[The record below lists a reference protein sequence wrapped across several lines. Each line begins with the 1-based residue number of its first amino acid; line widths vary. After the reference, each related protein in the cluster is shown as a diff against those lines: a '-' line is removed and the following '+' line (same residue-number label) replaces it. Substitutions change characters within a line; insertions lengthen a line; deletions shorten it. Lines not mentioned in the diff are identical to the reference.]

1 MSSKRRAA
9 PVASPESSVHGQKRR
24 KVSDDSTADV
34 ETPQTT
40 TEAGLKLLAHIKQS
54 TDKNGRQITTSFL
67 HLPDKKEN
75 PDYYRTIVLPI
86 AIDTVEEKLKRHEYP
101 TITALESDLKRM
113 ISNAKVYN
121 QKSSQVFADAERIR
135 KILSN
140 NMPKI
145 NPAYKDP
152 KYVAFPTPLPDEAP
166 GDEEAAEPDASP
178 KESPDEQQKSKQ
190 RSSSAAFG
198 KDDKQQTNFEGDSL
212 QTAQDKIISELIN
225 LKDSEGTEVG
235 LPFVNKPDRNL
246 YKDYYEIIQHPVSL
260 RTIQRQARGTDGRKT
275 GPRTTAFPTWL
286 SFEEEMEYIWRNAR
300 DFNEDGSE
308 IFNYAGILEDYFKK
322 RVAEAKRVVP
332 DGIQEGTDGSTPR
345 LRLRMATT
353 KTPEPSSSSSSQR
366 LTLRLPGQKSD
377 GTPKDE
383 RTQPGVTVDSEAL
396 KRQQELVRAG
406 SNGQDIDARSTPS
419 TRNLRRNGSP
429 KLGARFQIPPE
440 RRGSSSAPS
449 PARST
454 TTAVKSE
461 GQAVA
466 SPNLAAVQ
474 SREDSQESMRPAAGT
489 TIPLASQSTVLSPPD
504 LAPPNVTGSPSIPVD
519 QPAYLKVP
527 QNVSFDSIWE
537 GRDRSLANALLTNVS
552 VFTHPSLEL
561 RKALKLDIPPSA
573 VGLQQSITINL
584 PSTHNYLLIRPTT
597 VEETPQRQIKLVASV
612 GSQKIPLPVHTRPPG
627 SSAPVYEVRLNRG
640 VTRVDL
646 EVVAGPSRT
655 VSRNGPPGTDI
666 EYERLTIF
674 FHLLRQ

>member
-9 PVASPESSVHGQKRR
+9 PAASLESSGHGQKRR

-40 TEAGLKLLAHIKQS
+40 TEAGLKLLAHLKQS
-54 TDKNGRQITTSFL
+54 TDKNGRQIATNFL

-75 PDYYRTIVLPI
+75 PDYYQTIVLPI
-86 AIDTVEEKLKRHEYP
+86 AIDTVEDKLKRHEYP
-101 TITALESDLKRM
+101 TLTALESDLKRM
-113 ISNAKVYN
+113 ISNAKTYN
-121 QKSSQVFADAERIR
+121 QKSSQVFADAERVR

-140 NMPKI
+140 HMPKI

-152 KYVAFPTPLPDEAP
+152 KYVAFPTPLPDEEP
-166 GDEEAAEPDASP
+166 GDEGAAEPNVSP
-178 KESPDEQQKSKQ
+178 KESSEEQQKSRL
-190 RSSSAAFG
+190 RSTSTAIG
-198 KDDKQQTNFEGDSL
+198 KSNKEETTFEGDSL

-225 LKDSEGTEVG
+225 LKDAEGTEVG

-260 RTIQRQARGTDGRKT
+260 RAIQRQVRGTDGRKSGT
-275 GPRTTAFPTWL
+275 RTTTFPTWL

-300 DFNEDGSE
+300 EFNEDGSE
-308 IFNYAGILEDYFKK
+308 IFIYAGILEDHFKG

-332 DGIQEGTDGSTPR
+332 DDIQEGADGSTPR

-353 KTPEPSSSSSSQR
+353 NTPEPSSSSQR

-377 GTPKDE
+377 GTLKDE
-383 RTQPGVTVDSEAL
+383 KTQPGVTVDSEAL
-396 KRQQELVRAG
+396 KRQQDLVRAG
-406 SNGQDIDARSTPS
+406 SNGQDIDARST
-419 TRNLRRNGSP
+419 RNLRRNGSP
-429 KLGARFQIPPE
+429 KLGAKFQIPQEHQGP
-440 RRGSSSAPS
+440 SSAPS

-461 GQAVA
+461 ALAVA

-474 SREDSQESMRPAAGT
+474 SREDSQESIRPVGAAT
-489 TIPLASQSTVLSPPD
+489 VPLASHSAASSIPPAPD
-504 LAPPNVTGSPSIPVD
+504 LAPSHVTSSGPPPSD
-519 QPAYLKVP
+519 QPAYLNIP
-527 QNVSFDSIWE
+527 QNVSFDTILGE
-537 GRDRSLANALLTNVS
+537 RDRSPANALLKNVS
-552 VFTHPSLEL
+552 IFTHPSLEL
-561 RKALKLDIPPSA
+561 RKALRLDIPPA
-573 VGLQQSITINL
+573 TVGHQQSITINL
-584 PSTHNYLLIRPTT
+584 PSTHSYLLIRPTT
-597 VEETPQRQIKLVASV
+597 VEESPQRQIKLVASI
-612 GSQKIPLPVHTRPPG
+612 GNQKIPLAVHARPAG
-627 SSAPVYEVRLNRG
+627 SSTPVYEVRLNRG

-655 VSRNGPPGTDI
+655 VPRSGPPGSDI